1 MKKIL
6 IYPYNNDAK
15 WLLMNQKLLKN
26 IEIVGILMN
35 QINDADQETKNK
47 FPHIKFFTDFKAAEF
62 EYDYMLMCENIQNFN
77 LDFYYEVYKCVK
89 SAKKKVIL
97 SINLL
102 KDLKNK
108 YAINDSFIETIE
120 SKWNNKS
127 FKSDTCEDIEVPV
140 VTIMG
145 MGRNC
150 DKFSTAI
157 ALNEYAKAKGYN
169 TLCLVSNY
177 CGKFIDVK
185 ILPEFLFD
193 DNICLPNKILMF
205 NHYLAQIVEKESP
218 DLVILECPGG
228 IMPINEYEH
237 NFFAEVTF
245 AITNAVITDVA
256 ILNSYFYEKA
266 NEDFFNGLIEIC
278 KNKFNVSVEAFGI
291 CGQQYR
297 QGYGTK
303 KITYRFMQPDY
314 ETLYKNI
321 KNVDIF
327 AVSDIEKREL
337 IFDKAIK
344 SLENNI
350 ETI

>member
-15 WLLMNQKLLKN
+15 WLLMNQEFLKD
-26 IEIVGILMN
+26 IEIIGILMN
-35 QINDADQETKNK
+35 QINDVDQETRNK
-47 FPHIKFFTDFKAAEF
+47 FPHIKFFTDFKATEF

-89 SAKKKVIL
+89 NAKKKVML

-102 KDLKNK
+102 KDLRNK
-108 YAINDSFIETIE
+108 YEIDDSFIETIE
-120 SKWNNKS
+120 PKWNDKS

-157 ALNEYAKAKGYN
+157 ALNEYAKVKGYN
-169 TLCLVSNY
+169 TLCFVSNY
-177 CGKFIDVK
+177 CGKFINVK

-237 NFFAEVTF
+237 NFFAEVTL
-245 AITNAVITDVA
+245 AITNAVIIDVA
-256 ILNSYFYEKA
+256 ILNSYFYENA

-314 ETLYKNI
+314 ETLYKSI

-327 AVSDIEKREL
+327 AVSDIEKREM

>member
-6 IYPYNNDAK
+6 IYPYNNDTK
-15 WLLMNQKLLKN
+15 WFLMHQKLLKN
-26 IEIVGILMN
+26 IEIAGILMN
-35 QINDADQETKNK
+35 QINDVDEETKNK
-47 FPHIKFFTDFKAAEF
+47 FPHIKFFTDFKTIEF
-62 EYDYMLMCENIQNFN
+62 EYDYMLLCENIQNFN
-77 LDFYYEVYKCVK
+77 LDFYYEAYKHVK
-89 SAKKKVIL
+89 SARKKIML

-102 KDLKNK
+102 KELKNK
-108 YAINDSFIETIE
+108 YEIDDAFIETVE
-120 SKWNNKS
+120 AEWNNKS
-127 FKSDTCEDIEVPV
+127 FKSGTYLDIEVPV

-150 DKFSTAI
+150 DKFSTAV

-185 ILPEFLFD
+185 ILPKFLFD
-193 DNICLPNKILMF
+193 DNICLANKILMF

-218 DLVILECPGG
+218 DLIILECPGG
-228 IMPINEYEH
+228 IMPINKYEH
-237 NFFAEVTF
+237 NFFAEVTL

-256 ILNSYFYEKA
+256 ILNSYFYENA
-266 NEDFFNGLIEIC
+266 NEDFFDGLIEIC

-291 CGQQYR
+291 CGQQYS

-303 KITYRFMQPDY
+303 KIMYRFMQPDY
-314 ETLYKNI
+314 ETLYKKI
-321 KNVDIF
+321 KSVDIF
-327 AVSDIEKREL
+327 AVSDIEKREV
-337 IFDKAIK
+337 IFDKVIK

-350 ETI
+350 ETM